1 MASSTILIRECT
13 TEDFSRVYELLE
25 QLWPDDIGERA
36 SLETVFGA
44 SLSAASDVCLC
55 AQLDGRVE
63 GFCSMTV
70 KNSLW
75 RSGRVGYVDNLVVSE
90 GSRRL
95 GVGTALLERAAM
107 VGRGRGCSY
116 LELDSGF
123 HRAGAH
129 SFYESQGFDRFG
141 FMFGKVIQE

>member
-1 MASSTILIRECT
+1 MASGTVLIRECT
-13 TEDFSRVYELLE
+13 LEDFGRVYELLE
-25 QLWPDDIGERA
+25 QLWPDDVGKRV
-36 SLETVFGA
+36 SLEKVFGA
-44 SLSAASDVCLC
+44 YLAAESDVCLC

-63 GFCSMTV
+63 GFCSMIV

-95 GVGTALLERAAM
+95 GVGSALLERAAM
-107 VGRGRGCSY
+107 LARERGCSY

-123 HRAGAH
+123 HRPGAH

-141 FMFGKVIQE
+141 FMFGKELQE